1 MNVCEK
7 HKFATNYAKY
17 ERLLVLQGYSKATI
31 DNYARGVRRLADWC
45 DHCPDERL
53 KKLDFETYFSQL
65 IQTHSWS
72 TIKCD
77 RNALMHYWKLVLEH
91 SWEYVDMIKPPIKKH
106 LPDILVAEEINS
118 TLNCV
123 HRVHYEVY
131 LYTVYTLGIRLA
143 EALYLQVSDIDGKT
157 KRVHIREG
165 KGCKD
170 RFVILPDNTYR
181 VLQQFWRTHRDKK
194 WIFPSL
200 QLNHHQTP
208 MDRGS
213 AQKAMKLA
221 IQEANIH
228 KRISIH
234 NLRHSFATHCIEHGM
249 DLRSLQ
255 ELLGHESPVT
265 TAIYAQLT
273 ETLHKNNN
281 AIVNKFVNLIAMPVI
296 PQAGGVH
303 HEN

>member
-1 MNVCEK
+1 
-7 HKFATNYAKY
+7 
-17 ERLLVLQGYSKATI
+17 
-31 DNYARGVRRLADWC
+31 
-45 DHCPDERL
+45 
-53 KKLDFETYFSQL
+53 
-65 IQTHSWS
+65 
-72 TIKCD
+72 
-77 RNALMHYWKLVLEH
+77 
-91 SWEYVDMIKPPIKKH
+91 
-106 LPDILVAEEINS
+106 
-118 TLNCV
+118 
-123 HRVHYEVY
+123 
-131 LYTVYTLGIRLA
+131 VYTLGIRLS
-143 EALYLQVSDIDGKT
+143 EALFLQVGDIDGKT

-200 QLNHHQTP
+200 QLNRHQTP

-296 PQAGGVH
+296 PQTRGMH